1 MIDKR
6 QKMMIEPEAIGLI
19 SKYGL
24 AYPEYRLVN
33 SSEDAARFAESI
45 GRPVV
50 FKVISPEL
58 LHKSD
63 VGGVMTGIMGAKSA
77 AQAYRDLMAR
87 MKRNAPEIEITGILV
102 CRQADP
108 GLEVVLGGVR
118 DPSFGPT
125 VMFGLGGVFTEVIKD
140 VSFRIAPLE
149 RIDAEEMIDE
159 IRGRSLLNG
168 YRGQPAIHRGRLIDA
183 LQAVGRMMV
192 DCDDVEELDLNP
204 VRLYSDDLLALD
216 VRIIKK
222 QE

>member
-33 SSEDAARFAESI
+33 SSEAAAQFAESI

-63 VGGVMTGIMGAKSA
+63 IGGVMTGIMGAKAA

-102 CRQADP
+102 SRQADP

-149 RIDAEEMIDE
+149 RIDAEEMIEE
-159 IRGRSLLNG
+159 IRGRTLLNG
-168 YRGQPAIHRGRLIDA
+168 YRGQPAIHRGRLIEA
-183 LQAVGRMMV
+183 LQTVGRMMI
-192 DCDDVEELDLNP
+192 DCDDVEEMDFNP
-204 VRLYSDDLLALD
+204 VRLYSHDLLVLD